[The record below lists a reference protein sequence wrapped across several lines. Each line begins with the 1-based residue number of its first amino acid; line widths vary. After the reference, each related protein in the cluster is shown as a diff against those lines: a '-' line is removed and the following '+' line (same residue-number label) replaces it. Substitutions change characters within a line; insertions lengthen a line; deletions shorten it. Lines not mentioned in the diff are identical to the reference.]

1 MKKLKRQVL
10 LVDDDPQNNFLSKMV
25 LKISLGTIEVTD
37 FVVPEVGLEY
47 IESEFIPRPDGEK
60 TTLLL
65 DINMPTMSG
74 WEFLEKFDNFKE
86 HLKKQFS
93 IYILSSSVDPSDIRR
108 AKQNPLVV
116 DFIEKPLTKATVL
129 RMFG

>member
-1 MKKLKRQVL
+1 
-10 LVDDDPQNNFLSKMV
+10 MV
-25 LKISLGTIEVTD
+25 LKISLGKIEVTD
-37 FVVPEVGLEY
+37 FIVPEVGLEY
-47 IESEFIPRPDGEK
+47 IESEFVPSPDGEK